1 MNTVTLFAIGAVVFM
16 MGGLGLVLFLLDTFQ
31 DWRIREKQTDEDTY
45 LDDETIG
52 QALGDPRHQ
61 RH

>member
-1 MNTVTLFAIGAVVFM
+1 LNPATLFAIGTVVFFIGGVGVVL
-16 MGGLGLVLFLLDTFQ
+16 MGIDLFGR
-31 DWRIREKQTDEDTY
+31 WRIREKQQDEDLY
-45 LDDETIG
+45 LDDETVR